1 MTPRRFLAIL
11 TRNVVAEMLTPSY
24 AHARNVDLNEA
35 ALRLVDATRDVRLLA
50 GIQEG
55 TWLGLREKKP
65 KLEDD
70 EILELVLKKL
80 ERTKRFKA
88 FKAPAK
94 EQGGAAAVLVLADVA
109 ANMASGDAAAL
120 IDSADGARYLE
131 AGFRAFGR
139 HFADELL
146 R

>member
-11 TRNVVAEMLTPSY
+11 TRTVVAEMLTPSY
-24 AHARNVDLNEA
+24 AEARNVDLNEA
-35 ALRLVDATRDVRLLA
+35 ALRLADATRDVRLLA
-50 GIQEG
+50 GIQDG
-55 TWLGLREKKP
+55 TWAGLREKKP

-70 EILELVLKKL
+70 EILEFVLKKL

-94 EQGGAAAVLVLADVA
+94 DQGGAAAVLVLADVA

-139 HFADELL
+139 HFANELL